1 MTGLLLLLSFFLPVT
16 WAASPYTLADLEVLV
31 SEESHK
37 EFFQHALD
45 IRPSERQDAWKSMV
59 SKMGDVYSRT
69 ILQKSE
75 ISKTDF
81 LKIEELF
88 SWNALKTDDVF
99 KLRRR
104 DIGLTYIRACLKSEN
119 PCWNDLKNFWEKD
132 KSDADTAY
140 KLAELVN
147 GMENSPITSW
157 SLMEVALK
165 SPLSEFYCK
174 KDFVMTALWGKIEID
189 YVKLGPEGDLMKKI
203 DQTIH
208 PDCVPILISE
218 ARKRLNTPPKVF
230 DRELAFQILK
240 SQSKADQLTTDFF
253 YTVYLLDNPSQGELF
268 NYSWNRVRELGGTIT
283 RRENVLAK
291 LKSLDPLPDAI
302 MSSLDQTKK
311 RVVLNHFKT
320 FFPEYLDHYTDQCT
334 KFYGGKG
341 SFPSGNPTINCQKFM
356 SSELAPLIIDDYKIK
371 QFNSVRSI

>member
-1 MTGLLLLLSFFLPVT
+1 MAGLLLFITFFLPVGRAG
-16 WAASPYTLADLEVLV
+16 AAYTLADLEVLV
-31 SEESHK
+31 TEESHK

-45 IRPSERQDAWKSMV
+45 VRPSERQDAWKSMV
-59 SKMGDVYSRT
+59 TKMGDLYSRT
-69 ILQKSE
+69 ILGKSE

-88 SWNALKTDDVF
+88 TWNALKTDDVF

-104 DIGLTYIRACLKSEN
+104 DIGLNYLRSCIKAET
-119 PCWNDLKNFWEKD
+119 PCWDELKNFWEKD
-132 KSDADTAY
+132 KTDADTAY
-140 KLAELVN
+140 KLAEIVK
-147 GMENSPITSW
+147 GFENSPITNW

-189 YVKLGPEGDLMKKI
+189 YVKLGPAGDLMQKI

-208 PDCVPILISE
+208 PDCVPILVSE
-218 ARKRLNTPPKVF
+218 AKKRLNTPPKVF
-230 DRELAFQILK
+230 DRELSFQILK

-283 RRENVLAK
+283 RRENVLTK

-356 SSELAPLIIDDYKIK
+356 SSDLAPLIIDDYKIK